1 MGVALCFALLLPAQT
16 IWVAKGQPAVPVPV
30 IADTAAARPP
40 ETVLTI
46 PIEGPRGAPDD
57 GLRSSGWESVPK
69 GLRAIPQPPRPLPT
83 DRVQAALADQASTM
97 STETLVP
104 VSAVHLLPVPTTP
117 HRSTPASP
125 SPPPAP
131 HWPQQ
136 PGGVTPPRQ
145 LLPPGDTALPRQPRT
160 GLDLR
165 VQLPPRVLQGQP
177 VPCEIILQA
186 GEQALAGVRVEAAL
200 PSGCRV
206 LSSEPASEA
215 VPGVLRWE
223 VGPMPAHSTRT
234 LRAQLLPTQGTEL
247 LLQPQARYSL
257 AQGARTQIVLPPI
270 GLRIE
275 APPAVPL
282 GEVVRLRLQVQN
294 NTPHPLRRLRLS
306 CALPEGL
313 LHAQGQH
320 LTAELSNDLPP
331 GHSRTEELALRAQ
344 TCGSQTLQVQIQA
357 DGGLQTQQHLTIDV
371 QAPQLT
377 LQVQSPRSV
386 RSGEEFT
393 VRLLV
398 ANPGRQKTPP
408 MRVFLALPD
417 GVQFVAAGEK
427 GQMHPA
433 GACLY
438 WTLEPLAPESYQAV
452 SASLR
457 GQRNGEWA
465 LTGIVQ
471 GPGLSEVR
479 STQAVRIEEAPKL
492 TLELSRLEENLALDG
507 ETFYT
512 LRIYN
517 PGPLLAQNVQAVLD
531 LPPELLPVQAEGPV
545 RWRITGQRVIFEPI
559 QRLASRRDVILQ
571 VRVRAVRSGVGVV
584 RAAMTA
590 HGLPEVLQ
598 RELAARVK

>member
-69 GLRAIPQPPRPLPT
+69 GLRAIPQPPRPLPA

-125 SPPPAP
+125 SPLPTP
-131 HWPQQ
+131 HLPPQQ
-136 PGGVTPPRQ
+136 QGGLSPARHPG
-145 LLPPGDTALPRQPRT
+145 T
-160 GLDLR
+160 GLNLR

-177 VPCEIILQA
+177 VACEIVLQA
-186 GEQALAGVRVEAAL
+186 GEQALAGVRVDAAL
-200 PSGCRV
+200 PSGCQV
-206 LSSEPASEA
+206 LSGEPALA
-215 VPGVLRWE
+215 TVPGMLRWE
-223 VGPMPAHSTRT
+223 LGPMPAHSTRT

-247 LLQPQARYSL
+247 LLQPQAHYSL
-257 AQGARTQIVLPPI
+257 AQAARTQIVLPPI
-270 GLRIE
+270 GLRLE

-320 LTAELSNDLPP
+320 LIAELSNELPA
-331 GHSRTEELALRAQ
+331 GQSRTEELALRAQ
-344 TCGSQTLQVQIQA
+344 ACGPQTLQVQIQA
-357 DGGLQTQQHLTIDV
+357 DGGLQTQQHLTVEV

-408 MRVFLALPD
+408 LRVFLALPD

-438 WTLEPLAPESYQAV
+438 WTLEPLAAETYQAV
-452 SASLR
+452 TASLR
-457 GQRNGEWA
+457 GVRNGEWA
-465 LTGIVQ
+465 MTGIVQ

-479 STQAVRIEEAPKL
+479 CTQAVRIEEAPKL
-492 TLELSRLEENLALDG
+492 TLELSRLEETLPLDG
-507 ETFYT
+507 ESLYT

-531 LPPELLPVQAEGPV
+531 LPAELLPVQAEGPV

-559 QRLASRRDVILQ
+559 QRLPSRRDVILQ
-571 VRVRAVRSGVGVV
+571 VRVRAERSGVGVV
-584 RAAMTA
+584 RGAITA
-590 HGLPEVLQ
+590 YGLPEVLQ
-598 RELAARVK
+598 REVAARVK